1 MNDATVAAELA
12 LGHFQ
17 LAALLTLP
25 FVAVCLA
32 YLAVFWRPGSAG
44 MSINAFLLHT
54 LFLLWQSNVA
64 FFAVV
69 ALASGVRLLEPAR
82 PWLAGWRWAPLV
94 VPGAALLYP
103 AILLLCVALVW
114 CRQRAG

>member
-1 MNDATVAAELA
+1 MTDPTVAAELA
-12 LGHFQ
+12 VAQFQ

-32 YLAVFWRPGSAG
+32 YLAMFWDPLRVRSPVC
-44 MSINAFLLHT
+44 AFLLHT

-69 ALASGVRLLEPAR
+69 ALASGARLLDHAAPY
-82 PWLAGWRWAPLV
+82 LDGWRWAPLM
-94 VPGAALLYP
+94 VPSAALLYP
-103 AILLLCVALVW
+103 VILLLCVGLAW
-114 CRQRAG
+114 RRQRES